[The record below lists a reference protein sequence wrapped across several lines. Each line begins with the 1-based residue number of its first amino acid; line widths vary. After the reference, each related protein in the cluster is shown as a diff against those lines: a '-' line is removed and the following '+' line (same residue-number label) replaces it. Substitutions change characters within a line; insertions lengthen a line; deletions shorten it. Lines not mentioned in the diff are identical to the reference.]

1 MFYHV
6 MNFFDH
12 FFLKAGFHWAIEG
25 DKKKFKFWWKREDY
39 FFRLLSFTF
48 TNYRRNQNMK
58 KKNYLSSTI
67 TNYRPVKS
75 TLKEIRKL
83 FFLINYYYS
92 KKKL

>member
-58 KKNYLSSTI
+58 KK
-67 TNYRPVKS
+67 
-75 TLKEIRKL
+75 KL
-83 FFLINYYYS
+83 FIVYYHQLS
-92 KKKL
+92 PGEIDLKRN